1 MSMTRRKIVEDHHL
15 DEFFG
20 TREDYSFGKDAFRPS
35 NVKRRIKA
43 NADDCNTNNGSLSLV
58 PQKNFIKLNQNNLN
72 LNINSSKLNKF
83 NISKLLRHNKSSAS
97 SLNINTVEKLNDY
110 FTLLDHTGNPNSANQ
125 NGSALRLNIAEL
137 SSEDD
142 NNNNTK
148 HKLICYSP
156 INTPTQFLNRPK
168 SELVTDA
175 LEKRIPSSSV
185 NYRFS
190 MPPKS
195 AESKG
200 TSYFKTETSVASFKI
215 NNHEHSRS
223 PSTESND
230 KTNKIIK
237 NLSEN
242 EFLEFL
248 KEYRRTKS
256 INLDY
261 ILTIKSK
268 LNEQESEEAAKSGE
282 QPVEHLTKPPKNSF
296 EKIDT
301 PRSNANKFQPIPLP
315 AQTNFFY
322 NQSNKNSRAN
332 INPND
337 MSINVNR
344 SSEYLTNYLN
354 RKIVIKNSKNLVGL
368 IKNGTSTN
376 GNNNDNHSDTN
387 GNQTQTN
394 FQRIKILNFPAA
406 FAN

>member
-1 MSMTRRKIVEDHHL
+1 
-15 DEFFG
+15 
-20 TREDYSFGKDAFRPS
+20 
-35 NVKRRIKA
+35 
-43 NADDCNTNNGSLSLV
+43 
-58 PQKNFIKLNQNNLN
+58 
-72 LNINSSKLNKF
+72 
-83 NISKLLRHNKSSAS
+83 
-97 SLNINTVEKLNDY
+97 
-110 FTLLDHTGNPNSANQ
+110 
-125 NGSALRLNIAEL
+125 
-137 SSEDD
+137 
-142 NNNNTK
+142 
-148 HKLICYSP
+148 
-156 INTPTQFLNRPK
+156 
-168 SELVTDA
+168 
-175 LEKRIPSSSV
+175 
-185 NYRFS
+185 

-215 NNHEHSRS
+215 NNHEQSRS

-268 LNEQESEEAAKSGE
+268 LNEHESEEAAKSGE
-282 QPVEHLTKPPKNSF
+282 QPVEQLTKPPKNSF
-296 EKIDT
+296 EKFDT

-368 IKNGTSTN
+368 IKNGTSTT
-376 GNNNDNHSDTN
+376 GNDNQSDTN
-387 GNQTQTN
+387 GNQTQNN